1 MNDVAPGAGHKL
13 QTPLLW
19 ACAMLISLVAFGA
32 EAKADRRI
40 TSKDETRATALLER
54 AVRHVTDNGETGVV
68 DFSRQAEFVDR
79 DLYVFAL
86 HTDGRLLASGGAS
99 AALIGENVI
108 AQTDLAGKAFLRE
121 MLQLAQAHGEGR
133 VEYRWFNPADS
144 RGEPKLAIFRKVG
157 EIIVAVGF
165 YPPRATPFEARGLLA
180 DAVKALRANK
190 AIALSDFQQLGGRF
204 VRDDLYVFVV
214 DMSDGR
220 ILAHGASP
228 RLVGTNGHEVRD
240 PHGRAIVTDMISV
253 AKKDGEGE
261 IAYSWRNPSTDRIES
276 KRTFFRSEGGLL
288 VGVGHYSR

>member
-1 MNDVAPGAGHKL
+1 MNDVASGADHKL
-13 QTPLLW
+13 RTLVLW
-19 ACAMLISLVAFGA
+19 ACAMLIALVAFGA
-32 EAKADRRI
+32 ETEADRRVA
-40 TSKDETRATALLER
+40 SKDEIRATALLER
-54 AVRHVTDNGETGVV
+54 AVDHVTTNGEAGVA

-99 AALIGENVI
+99 AAMIGENVI
-108 AQTDLAGKAFLRE
+108 AQTDLAGRPFLRE

-133 VEYRWFNPADS
+133 IEYRWFNPADS
-144 RGEPKLAIFRKVG
+144 RGEPKLALFRKVG

-165 YPPRATPFEARGLLA
+165 YPPRATPFEAKGLLD
-180 DAVKALRANK
+180 DAVKALRADK

-204 VRDDLYVFVV
+204 LRDDLYVFVV
-214 DMSDGR
+214 DISDGR

-228 RLVGTNGHEVRD
+228 RLVGTSGHEVRD

-253 AKKDGEGE
+253 ARKDGEGE

-276 KRTFFRSEGGLL
+276 KRSFFRPEGGLL